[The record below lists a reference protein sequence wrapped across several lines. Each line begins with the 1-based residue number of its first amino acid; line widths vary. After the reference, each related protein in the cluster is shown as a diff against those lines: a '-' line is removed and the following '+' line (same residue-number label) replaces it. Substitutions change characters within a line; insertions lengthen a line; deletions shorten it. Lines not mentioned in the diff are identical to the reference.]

1 VDFVG
6 AFLNNE
12 LDVEL
17 YIEVPEGLYEF
28 SLSSPKVL
36 DLLKR
41 YGWDPFEDQVILL
54 GKGLYGLKQASYL
67 W

>member
-1 VDFVG
+1 MDFVG

-17 YIEVPEGLYEF
+17 YIEIPEGLYEF
-28 SLSSPKVL
+28 SLSSPEAL

-41 YGWDPFEDQVILL
+41 HGWDPSEDQVILL
-54 GKGLYGLKQASYL
+54 GKGLYSLKQASHL

>member
-1 VDFVG
+1 MDFMG

-17 YIEVPEGLYEF
+17 YIEVPEGLYKF
-28 SLSSPKVL
+28 SFSNPKVL

-41 YGWDPFEDQVILL
+41 YG
-54 GKGLYGLKQASYL
+54 
-67 W
+67 

>member
-6 AFLNNE
+6 AFLNNK
-12 LDVEL
+12 LDMEL
-17 YIEVPEGLYEF
+17 YIEVPKGLYEF

-41 YGWDPFEDQVILL
+41 YSWDPS
-54 GKGLYGLKQASYL
+54 KN
-67 W
+67 